1 MCAEATAGG
10 QSRGII
16 VPVMLHPPPHTPLQT
31 TPVQM
36 GLVGCGRLAELGYIP
51 ALRRASGVALVGVA
65 DVDPVRC
72 GRIAPGVPAY
82 TTLQN
87 LIGGGQ
93 AQAIIISTPTRCH
106 LADATVAAQAKL
118 PALVEKPPGINL
130 EESQGLLK
138 LCPRP
143 WLGFNRRFDPELA
156 SLRSHLSNQEIL
168 TVRLELCYRRR
179 AWNPIDMHDDALLDL
194 GPHLID
200 LVRWLTATEIT
211 SVQARTLTLHYVEF
225 ELELEK
231 GQATII
237 CSCNSPYREKVSA
250 WASDGRLLGTYRRGG
265 IISGIV
271 GKVFPERV
279 SSLVQSLVRQLEAFR
294 CAVQGL
300 PSAEQLGSVVDG
312 VKVMTII
319 EAVRSSAHSG
329 GSKCRVRYP
338 EAD

>member
-1 MCAEATAGG
+1 
-10 QSRGII
+10 
-16 VPVMLHPPPHTPLQT
+16 MLNPSPNTPLTT

-36 GLVGCGRLAELGYIP
+36 GLVGCGRLAEFGYIP

-72 GRIAPGVPAY
+72 SRIAPGVPAY
-82 TTLQN
+82 MTLQD

-118 PALVEKPPGINL
+118 PALVEKPPGMDL
-130 EESQGLLK
+130 KEAQGLLK
-138 LCPRP
+138 LHPRP
-143 WLGFNRRFDPELA
+143 WLAFNRRFDPEFANLK
-156 SLRSHLSNQEIL
+156 SRLPKQETHKI
-168 TVRLELCYRRR
+168 RLELCYRRR

-200 LVRWLTATEIT
+200 LVRWLTANEVI
-211 SVQARTLTLHYVEF
+211 SVQARTLTPHYVEC
-225 ELELEK
+225 ELELEN

-237 CSCNSPYREKVSA
+237 CCCNSPYREMVNA
-250 WASDGRLLGTYRRGG
+250 WSIDGRLLGTYRRGG
-265 IISGIV
+265 IISGIF
-271 GKVFPERV
+271 GKVFPERD
-279 SSLVQSLVRQLEAFR
+279 SPLVRSLVRQLEAFT

-300 PSAEQLGSVVDG
+300 PLAEQLGSVDDG

-319 EAVRSSAHSG
+319 EAVRSSACSG
-329 GSKCRVRYP
+329 GSRCRVQYP